1 MGPLLRNQLPV
12 PTKDGVWRDDRR
24 DFGKGASSDGLAPHG
39 QSASL
44 IVGQAESSATKLL
57 LENSVLLAEVLDD
70 RILLAAD
77 PASQGANENL
87 PGLKNGGHSSI
98 VARQW
103 NIRQLS
109 LAVQVGLFSPRI
121 GSAE

>member
-1 MGPLLRNQLPV
+1 LPV

-24 DFGKGASSDGLAPHG
+24 DVGKGASSDGLAPHG

-44 IVGQAESSATKLL
+44 IVGQAESSATELL
-57 LENSVLLAEVLDD
+57 LEDSVLLAEVLDG

-77 PASQGANENL
+77 PASQGGNEDL
-87 PGLKNGGHSSI
+87 PRLKYGGHPSI

-103 NIRQLS
+103 SIRQLS
-109 LAVQVGLFSPRI
+109 LAVRVGLFFPRI